1 MRIKRFTAPDM
12 RTALRMVRDEQGPDA
27 VILSTRAS
35 ADGAGIEVVAATDYD
50 EALVAQALRAAAPAI
65 ADAPARAQAAAPSAA
80 PPRSPAAAAPA
91 PAAGDASARDSLISR
106 ARAVFRIGDGAT
118 LSDLTRAAAV
128 PAPATPPA
136 APAAPVPAA
145 PAPAAAITTRAH
157 PAPPAAHAPT
167 AGEHPPAA
175 ATLHPAT
182 PAIAAPPA
190 PSRFEAMMA
199 ALDAAPMPA
208 PRVDT
213 PPPVSPQ
220 APAPAA
226 APASAP
232 MPAPAPAPVPA
243 PQPTAADFEPAAPAF
258 LAPRGAA
265 TGAAAGERPARD
277 EEDDDFGQL
286 MPEFP
291 MPLRPEPATDARAT
305 AARPLAAATSSATV
319 DAPRPAA
326 TCRSGNAPSDT
337 RDTTA
342 PQALR
347 AVATPDTDPAIVS
360 MREEM
365 ARMRQMME
373 TQMEQLSLER
383 LRGSPARAAVLD
395 ALAGYGCEDSLAR
408 EVAAQ
413 IDPRLPVD
421 AVHGPMFETL
431 ARMITVTRSEPLDDG
446 GVIALVGPTG
456 AGKTTTAAKL
466 AARFAARHRARDVAL
481 VTTDCERAG
490 ALEQLQAHG
499 RRLGITVC
507 EAQGPEGLQDTL
519 AQLVDYP
526 LVLVDTTG
534 HAPRDRAVF
543 SQILWL
549 RASRKVRSLLVL
561 PANAHPYDLGE
572 VVRRYRP
579 AKPEGVVLTKL
590 DETGRPG
597 SALSVLARHELA
609 IAYTTQGQQVPS
621 DLDAADAT
629 RLVQSLEKSRRAAD
643 NPLATEDRH
652 AVA

>member
-50 EALVAQALRAAAPAI
+50 EALVAQALRAAAPAV
-65 ADAPARAQAAAPSAA
+65 AAAPARPPAATAAPARAASTSQAPV
-80 PPRSPAAAAPA
+80 
-91 PAAGDASARDSLISR
+91 ASDGSTRESLLSR
-106 ARAVFRIGDGAT
+106 ARAVFRIGDAPT
-118 LSDLTRAAAV
+118 LAELTRGAADATPGAAPAAQAPAAA
-128 PAPATPPA
+128 ATPATPATPAPTLAARQLGPA
-136 APAAPVPAA
+136 ATRPSPAAPVPAPIA
-145 PAPAAAITTRAH
+145 PQ
-157 PAPPAAHAPT
+157 
-167 AGEHPPAA
+167 
-175 ATLHPAT
+175 
-182 PAIAAPPA
+182 PA

-208 PRVDT
+208 P
-213 PPPVSPQ
+213 
-220 APAPAA
+220 PAE
-226 APASAP
+226 AS
-232 MPAPAPAPVPA
+232 APAPV
-243 PQPTAADFEPAAPAF
+243 AADVAPATTAF
-258 LAPRGAA
+258 LAPPAQAGTAHPADRPVREDGA
-265 TGAAAGERPARD
+265 E
-277 EEDDDFGQL
+277 DFGPL
-286 MPEFP
+286 MPDFP
-291 MPLRPEPATDARAT
+291 MPLRPEPVTDAAASAPRESIAAQRPD
-305 AARPLAAATSSATV
+305 AARP
-319 DAPRPAA
+319 PADD
-326 TCRSGNAPSDT
+326 TDGERT
-337 RDTTA
+337 RDA
-342 PQALR
+342 IASRVLQ
-347 AVATPDTDPAIVS
+347 AVASPELDPAIVS

-395 ALAGYGCEDSLAR
+395 ALAGYGCDESLAR

-413 IDPRLPVD
+413 IDPRLPLD
-421 AVHGPMFETL
+421 AIHGPMFETL
-431 ARMITVTRSEPLDDG
+431 ARMITVNRSEPLEDG

-490 ALEQLQAHG
+490 AREQLQAHG

-507 EAQGPEGLQDTL
+507 EAEGPERLQDTL

-549 RASRKVRSLLVL
+549 RAARKVRSLLVL

-572 VVRRYRP
+572 VIRRYRP

-590 DETGRPG
+590 DETGRLG
-597 SALSVLARHELA
+597 SALSVLARHGLGL
-609 IAYTTQGQQVPS
+609 AYTTQGQQVPS

-629 RLVQSLEKSRRAAD
+629 RLVQSLEKTRRAAD